1 MELPCSRGL
10 INRCNIFGIALDVVL
25 IYILDYS
32 PLAFI
37 IIRKIFVSK
46 YEMVNLVG
54 PYIH

>member
-10 INRCNIFGIALDVVL
+10 INRCNIFGIALAVVL
-25 IYILDYS
+25 IYTHDCS
-32 PLAFI
+32 PLAFVI
-37 IIRKIFVSK
+37 TRKIFVSK